1 MASRRIRFPEAFGRD
16 AAAACERLLGRKA
29 ETVEWPASRSRR
41 SVRVVL
47 SDGSV
52 IATRR
57 KRRARSQLEAHV
69 MRTLHDHGASV
80 PAALAYDGEWLI
92 QEYIDGTR
100 LPQSLMEDDL
110 VRSRTLLETAAE
122 GLARIHHIG
131 AQTGLNEKVVQLGA
145 AESWIAEL
153 IDTPS
158 RIGHALDVPAPVLD
172 AAAIAEMLQVGPPC
186 FLKWDARP
194 GNAVV
199 RPNGEVVWF
208 DWEHCGARN
217 ALDDFA
223 WLLADEYIPEI
234 EGLAEIAV
242 ANAPDDLSA
251 DQARLGFSTYATFHT
266 AVRLA
271 LIVHHKDDG
280 PWWDEDKCLKED
292 KVRVTQNGVR
302 AVCARGTEFSR
313 MGGNTAPLSAW
324 FSEVAARLGVRSS

>member
-1 MASRRIRFPEAFGRD
+1 MATRRVRFPEAFGQD
-16 AAAACERLLGRKA
+16 AAAACERLLDRKA

-41 SVRVVL
+41 SVRVVF

-57 KRRARSQLEAHV
+57 KRRERSQLEAHV
-69 MRTLHDHGASV
+69 MRTLHAHGAPV

-92 QEYIDGTR
+92 QEYIEGTR
-100 LPQSLMEDDL
+100 LPYILVGDDL
-110 VRSRTLLETAAE
+110 ERSRTLLETAAE
-122 GLARIHHIG
+122 GLARIHQIG
-131 AQTGLNEKVVQLGA
+131 AETGLNEKVVRLGA
-145 AESWIAEL
+145 TDSWISEL
-153 IDTPS
+153 IDTPN
-158 RIGHALDVPAPVLD
+158 RIGNALNVPAPILD
-172 AAAIAEMLQVGPPC
+172 DTAVAEMLQMGSPC

-223 WLLADEYIPEI
+223 WLLADEYIPGI
-234 EGLAEIAV
+234 LGLAEIAV

-251 DQARLGFSTYATFHT
+251 DEARFSFSAYATFHT

-280 PWWDEDKCLKED
+280 PWWDEEMCLNED
-292 KVRVTQNGVR
+292 KVRVTENGVR
-302 AVCARGTEFSR
+302 LVCARGAEFSA
-313 MGGNTAPLSAW
+313 MHDHTAPLSAW
-324 FSEVAARLGVRSS
+324 FSEIAARLSVRLS